1 MMSSQLPLR
10 FGVNMFVTGS
20 RHEWRAKCRR
30 AEELGFD
37 VVGVA
42 DHLGMPAPFPAMV
55 LAAEATERIR
65 LTTFVL
71 NTPFYNPALLARDV
85 ASTDQFIDGRMEL
98 GLGAGYVKAEF
109 DTAEIPFPSGGMR
122 VDQLERTVTTLR
134 RLFNDPEYQPRPAQ
148 PSGPPLLI
156 AGWGDRLLRVAAAH
170 ADIIAF
176 PGGWANAAGDS
187 LQLAGTAQMEE
198 RITYVRGLL
207 GDRADSVEL
216 NLLVQQV
223 IPPSEG
229 ASVPDRF
236 APLPPDAA
244 HSPEDVPSVLVG
256 TPADMTQQIK
266 ERRERYGF
274 TYFTVME
281 YNMENFAPVI
291 AALGERSA

>member
-1 MMSSQLPLR
+1 MSSQLPLR
-10 FGVNMFVTGS
+10 FGVNMFVPGS
-20 RHEWRAKCRR
+20 RREWRAKCRR

-42 DHLGMPAPFPAMV
+42 DHLGFPAPFPAIV
-55 LAAEATERIR
+55 AAAEATEQVR

-85 ASTDQFIDGRMEL
+85 TSTDQFIDGRMEL

-109 DTAEIPFPSGGMR
+109 DTAEIPFPSGGRR
-122 VDQLERTVTTLR
+122 VEQLERTVTTLR
-134 RLFNDPEYQPRPAQ
+134 RLFNDTEYQPRPAQ

-156 AGWGDRLLRVAAAH
+156 AGWGDRLLRLAATH

-176 PGGWANAAGDS
+176 PGGWANTTGDA
-187 LQLAGTAQMEE
+187 LHLAGTAQMEE
-198 RITYVRGLL
+198 RIAYVRGLL
-207 GDRADSVEL
+207 GDRADAVEL

-223 IPPSEG
+223 IPPSERT
-229 ASVPDRF
+229 SVPDRF

-244 HSPEDVPSVLVG
+244 HSPEEVPSVLIG
-256 TPADMTQQIK
+256 TPADMAQQIK

-274 TYFTVME
+274 TYFTIME

-291 AALGERSA
+291 AALR

>member
-1 MMSSQLPLR
+1 MPLQRPFR
-10 FGVNMFVTGS
+10 FGVNMFVPGS
-20 RHEWRAKCRR
+20 RREWSAKCRR

-42 DHLGMPAPFPAMV
+42 DHLGFPAPFPAMV
-55 LAAEATERIR
+55 LAAEATERVR

-85 ASTDQFIDGRMEL
+85 ASTDQFVDGRMEL

-109 DTAEIPFPSGGMR
+109 DTAEIPFPSGGKR
-122 VDQLERTVTTLR
+122 VEQLERTVTTLR
-134 RLFNDPEYQPRPAQ
+134 RLFADTEYRPRPAQ

-156 AGWGDRLLRVAAAH
+156 AGWGDRLLRLAATH

-176 PGGWANAAGDS
+176 PGGWASTTGDE
-187 LQLAGTAQMEE
+187 LHLAGVAQMEE
-198 RITYVRGLL
+198 RVAYVRDLL
-207 GDRADSVEL
+207 GDRADAVEL
-216 NLLVQQV
+216 NILVQQV
-223 IPPSEG
+223 IPPAERS
-229 ASVPDRF
+229 AMPDRF

-244 HSPEDVPSVLVG
+244 HSPEELPSVLIG
-256 TPADMTQQIK
+256 TPAEMAQQLK

-291 AALGERSA
+291 DALR

>member
-1 MMSSQLPLR
+1 MSSQLPLR
-10 FGVNMFVTGS
+10 FGVNMFVPGS
-20 RHEWRAKCRR
+20 RREWRAKCRR

-42 DHLGMPAPFPAMV
+42 DHLGFPAPFPAMV

-71 NTPFYNPALLARDV
+71 NTPFYNAALLARDV

-109 DTAEIPFPSGGMR
+109 DTAEMSFPSGGKR
-122 VDQLERTVTTLR
+122 VEQLERTVTTLR
-134 RLFNDPEYQPRPAQ
+134 RLFNDTAYQPRPAQ

-156 AGWGDRLLRVAAAH
+156 AGWGDRLLRVAATH

-176 PGGWANAAGDS
+176 PGGWASTDGDA
-187 LQLAGTAQMEE
+187 LHLAGTAQMEE
-198 RITYVRGLL
+198 RIAYVRGLL
-207 GDRADSVEL
+207 GDRAGSVEL

-244 HSPEDVPSVLVG
+244 QSPEEVPSVLTG
-256 TPADMTQQIK
+256 TPADMAQQIK

-274 TYFTVME
+274 TYFTIME

-291 AALGERSA
+291 AALR

>member
-1 MMSSQLPLR
+1 MPLQRPFR
-10 FGVNMFVTGS
+10 FGVNMFVPGS
-20 RHEWRAKCRR
+20 RDEWSAKCRR

-42 DHLGMPAPFPAMV
+42 DHLGFPAPFPAMM
-55 LAAEATERIR
+55 LAAEKTERVR

-109 DTAEIPFPSGGMR
+109 DTAEIPFLSGGGR
-122 VDQLERTVTTLR
+122 VEQLERTVTTLR
-134 RLFNDPEYQPRPAQ
+134 SLFGDANYQPRPAQ

-156 AGWGDRLLRVAAAH
+156 AGWGDRLLRLAAAH

-176 PGGWANAAGDS
+176 PGGWASPTGEEIH
-187 LQLAGTAQMEE
+187 LAGIAQMEE
-198 RITYVRGLL
+198 RIAYVRRLL
-207 GDRADSVEL
+207 GDRADAVEL
-216 NLLVQQV
+216 NIMVQQV
-223 IPPSEG
+223 IPPAES
-229 ASVPDRF
+229 SVIPDRF

-244 HSPEDVPSVLVG
+244 DRPEELPSVLIG
-256 TPADMTQQIK
+256 TPAEMAQQLK

-291 AALGERSA
+291 AALR

>member
-1 MMSSQLPLR
+1 MSSQLPLR
-10 FGVNMFVTGS
+10 FGVNMFVPGS
-20 RHEWRAKCRR
+20 VHEWRAKCRR

-42 DHLGMPAPFPAMV
+42 DHLGFPAPFPAIV

-85 ASTDQFIDGRMEL
+85 ASTDQFIDGRLEL

-109 DTAEIPFPSGGMR
+109 DTAEIPFPSGGKR
-122 VDQLERTVTTLR
+122 VEQLERTVTTLR
-134 RLFNDPEYQPRPAQ
+134 GLFEDPAYQPRPARA
-148 PSGPPLLI
+148 SGPPLLI
-156 AGWGDRLLRVAAAH
+156 AGWGDRLLRVAATH

-176 PGGWANAAGDS
+176 PGGWADATGDA
-187 LQLAGTAQMEE
+187 LHLAGSAQMDE
-198 RITYVRGLL
+198 RIAYVRGLL

-216 NLLVQQV
+216 NLLIQQV
-223 IPPSEG
+223 VPPSDG

-236 APLPPDAA
+236 APVPPDAEQ
-244 HSPEDVPSVLVG
+244 SPDDVPSVLVG
-256 TPADMTQQIK
+256 TPEDMAQQIK

-274 TYFTVME
+274 TYFTIME
-281 YNMENFAPVI
+281 YNMEQFAPVV
-291 AALGERSA
+291 AALR

>member
-1 MMSSQLPLR
+1 
-10 FGVNMFVTGS
+10 MFVPGS
-20 RHEWRAKCRR
+20 RREWRAKCRR

-42 DHLGMPAPFPAMV
+42 DHLGFPAPFPAMV
-55 LAAEATERIR
+55 LAAEATDRVR

-109 DTAEIPFPSGGMR
+109 DAAEMPFPSGGRR
-122 VDQLERTVTTLR
+122 VEQLEQTVTTLR
-134 RLFNDPEYQPRPAQ
+134 RLFKDTEYQPRPAQ

-156 AGWGDRLLRVAAAH
+156 AGWGDRLLRVAATH

-176 PGGWANAAGDS
+176 PGGWASTNGDV
-187 LQLAGTAQMEE
+187 LHLAGIAQLEE
-198 RITYVRGLL
+198 RLTYVRGLL
-207 GDRADSVEL
+207 GDRADAVEL
-216 NLLVQQV
+216 NILVQQV
-223 IPPSEG
+223 IPPSERT
-229 ASVPDRF
+229 AVPDRF
-236 APLPPDAA
+236 ASLPPDAA
-244 HSPEDVPSVLVG
+244 DSPEEVPSVLIG
-256 TPADMTQQIK
+256 TPADMAQQIK

-274 TYFTVME
+274 TYFTIME

-291 AALGERSA
+291 AALR